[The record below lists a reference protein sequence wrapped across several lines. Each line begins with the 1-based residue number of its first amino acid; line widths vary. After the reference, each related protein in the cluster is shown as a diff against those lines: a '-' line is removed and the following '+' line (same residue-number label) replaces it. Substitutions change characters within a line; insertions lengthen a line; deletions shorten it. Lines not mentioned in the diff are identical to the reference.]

1 MEINTTSLLPYVL
14 DLLSRQPNLCTSV
27 DALCEMIQDVV
38 MDDVISPFGS
48 LKRAVE
54 FSVELGTNLGL
65 LLVSDKRIR
74 MPFNLRAKKDAIS
87 NQVASG
93 ATHVAEHERQ
103 VIKSLAKT
111 LKDPRNGVLKPK
123 NNVTRRPK
131 IISNHLATRSKASR
145 KRKRTKKQLYRQACR
160 SSGPY

>member
-1 MEINTTSLLPYVL
+1 M
-14 DLLSRQPNLCTSV
+14 

-111 LKDPRNGVLKPK
+111 VSIDGELIELRRIVQFQLFSQLKDPRNGVLKPK